1 MPSPNRIRQI
11 LAVQQLCGLEDIQ
24 FEIMIIPLIPG
35 DTDIHSTE
43 NDLLGE

>member
-24 FEIMIIPLIPG
+24 FDLMIIPLFPD
-35 DTDIHSTE
+35 DTGTRSAKNALH
-43 NDLLGE
+43 GE